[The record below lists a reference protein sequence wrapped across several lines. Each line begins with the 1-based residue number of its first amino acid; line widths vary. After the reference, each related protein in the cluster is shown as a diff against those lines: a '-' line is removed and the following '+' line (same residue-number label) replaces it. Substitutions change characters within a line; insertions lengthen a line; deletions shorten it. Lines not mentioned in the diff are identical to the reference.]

1 MAISCS
7 SPNPVMAGGC
17 QCNFC
22 SIFPLSVYCLT
33 IEDCL
38 FSSTTTLTNGD
49 SSPIPLPPP
58 QPLGEGK
65 ETSPAPSTASTSKY
79 TFSSSGL
86 GEVGQSESVQPGVDS
101 DWV

>member
-58 QPLGEGK
+58 QPRPCGAEWLDWLSRVSSDVV
-65 ETSPAPSTASTSKY
+65 TMDTTNC
-79 TFSSSGL
+79 FSN
-86 GEVGQSESVQPGVDS
+86 VF
-101 DWV
+101 